1 LSRPVWLII
10 PDAVGRGFEGP
21 GAEAVPVTDKLG
33 LGLNL
38 GYWVRP
44 GDASALVLAAE
55 RLGYESVWT
64 AESWGSDALTP
75 LAWYGARTSR
85 IKLGTSVLQISART
99 PAATAMAA
107 VTLDYLSGGRLL
119 LGIGVSG
126 PQVAEGWY
134 GTPFA
139 QPLARTREYVDLLR
153 VMWRRQRPARSTGRH
168 YPLPYRPGTG
178 LGKPLMLNI
187 PPLRD
192 DIPVY
197 LGAQGPRNVA
207 LAAEIADGWLAL
219 FTDPQKI
226 GQLYGGALAAAPP
239 GFDIAA
245 TVNVIL
251 TDDLPAA
258 LHTAKQMLGFYIGG
272 MGARTRNFHLD
283 VVSRMGYEEA
293 GRRVQ
298 ELFLDGRRDDAIDA
312 VPDDLADAVCL
323 LGPIARIRER
333 LQLWRD
339 SPVTTLL
346 VTGPDSEPDLRAIRD
361 AVLG

>member
-1 LSRPVWLII
+1 MSW
-10 PDAVGRGFEGP
+10 
-21 GAEAVPVTDKLG
+21 AVPMTDDLRLG
-33 LGLNL
+33 LSV
-38 GYWVRP
+38 GYWVTP
-44 GDASALVLAAE
+44 GDATPVVLAAE

-85 IKLGTSVLQISART
+85 IKLGTAVIQIGART

-107 VTLDYLSGGRLL
+107 VTLDHLSGGRLM
-119 LGIGVSG
+119 LGLGVSG
-126 PQVAEGWY
+126 PQVVEGWY
-134 GTPFA
+134 GVPFA

-153 VMWRRQRPARSTGRH
+153 VMWRRQRPARAAGPC

-187 PPLRD
+187 PAFRD

-197 LGAQGPRNVA
+197 LGAEGPRNVA
-207 LAAEIADGWLAL
+207 LAAEIADGWLCL

-226 GQLYGGALAAAPP
+226 GQVYGRALAGAPP

-245 TVNVIL
+245 VVNVIL

-258 LHTAKQMLGFYIGG
+258 LRAAKQMLAFYIGG
-272 MGARTRNFHLD
+272 MGARNRNFHLN
-283 VVSRMGYEEA
+283 VISRMGYPEET
-293 GRRVQ
+293 RTVQ
-298 ELFLDGRRDDAIDA
+298 ELFLEGRRDQAVDA
-312 VPDDLADAVCL
+312 VPDELADTVCL
-323 LGPIARIRER
+323 LGPIGRIRER
-333 LQLWRD
+333 LELWRQ

-346 VTGPDSEPDLRAIRD
+346 VAGPNSESALRSIRD

>member
-1 LSRPVWLII
+1 M
-10 PDAVGRGFEGP
+10 A
-21 GAEAVPVTDKLG
+21 AKAVPMTDDLRLG
-33 LGLNL
+33 LSV
-38 GYWVRP
+38 GYWVTP
-44 GDASALVLAAE
+44 GDATPVVLAAE

-85 IKLGTSVLQISART
+85 IKLGTAVIQIGART

-107 VTLDYLSGGRLL
+107 VTLDHLSGGRLM
-119 LGIGVSG
+119 LGLGVSG
-126 PQVAEGWY
+126 PQVVEGWY
-134 GTPFA
+134 GVPFA

-153 VMWRRQRPARSTGRH
+153 VMWRRQRPARATGPC

-178 LGKPLMLNI
+178 LGKPLVLNI
-187 PPLRD
+187 PAFRD

-197 LGAQGPRNVA
+197 LGAEGPRNVA
-207 LAAEIADGWLAL
+207 LAAEIADGWLCL

-226 GQLYGGALAAAPP
+226 GQVYGRALAGAPP

-245 TVNVIL
+245 VVNVIL

-258 LHTAKQMLGFYIGG
+258 LRAAKQMLAFYIGG
-272 MGARTRNFHLD
+272 MGARNHNFHLN
-283 VVSRMGYEEA
+283 VISRMGYPEETRA
-293 GRRVQ
+293 VQ
-298 ELFLDGRRDDAIDA
+298 ELFLEGRRDQAIDA
-312 VPDDLADAVCL
+312 VPDELADTVCL
-323 LGPIARIRER
+323 LGPIGRIRER
-333 LQLWRD
+333 LELWRQ

-346 VTGPDSEPDLRAIRD
+346 VAGPNSESDLRSVRD

>member
-1 LSRPVWLII
+1 MARDSRM
-10 PDAVGRGFEGP
+10 AAEGT
-21 GAEAVPVTDKLG
+21 PVTDDLRLG
-33 LGLNL
+33 LSV
-38 GYWVRP
+38 GYWTTP
-44 GDASALVLAAE
+44 GDATPTVLAAE

-85 IKLGTSVLQISART
+85 IKLGTSVIQISART

-107 VTLDYLSGGRLL
+107 VTLDHLSGGRLM
-119 LGIGVSG
+119 LGLGVSG
-126 PQVAEGWY
+126 PQVVEGWY
-134 GTPFA
+134 GVPFA

-153 VMWRRQRPARSTGRH
+153 VMWRRQRPARNKGPN

-187 PPLRD
+187 PALRD

-197 LGAQGPRNVA
+197 LGAEGPTNVA
-207 LAAEIADGWLAL
+207 LAAEIADGWLSL

-226 GQLYGGALAAAPP
+226 GQVYGDALAGAPP

-245 TVNVIL
+245 MVNVIL
-251 TDDLPAA
+251 
-258 LHTAKQMLGFYIGG
+258 
-272 MGARTRNFHLD
+272 D
-283 VVSRMGYEEA
+283 VASRMGYEEA

-298 ELFLDGRRDDAIDA
+298 ELFLDGRRDEAIDA
-312 VPDDLADAVCL
+312 VPDALADAMCL
-323 LGPIARIRER
+323 LGPIGRIRER
-333 LQLWRD
+333 LELWRK

-346 VTGPDSEPDLRAIRD
+346 VVGPKSEPDLRAIRD

>member
-1 LSRPVWLII
+1 
-10 PDAVGRGFEGP
+10 
-21 GAEAVPVTDKLG
+21 VTDDLG
-33 LGLNL
+33 LGLSV
-38 GYWVRP
+38 GYWVTP
-44 GDASALVLAAE
+44 GDATPVVVAAE

-75 LAWYGARTSR
+75 LAWYGARTTR
-85 IKLGTSVLQISART
+85 IKLGTSVIQLSART

-107 VTLDYLSGGRLL
+107 VTLDHLSGGRLM
-119 LGIGVSG
+119 LGVGVSG
-126 PQVAEGWY
+126 PQVVEGWY
-134 GTPFA
+134 GVPFSP
-139 QPLARTREYVDLLR
+139 PLARTREYVDLLR
-153 VMWRRQRPARSTGRH
+153 VIWRRQRPARNTGPY

-187 PPLRD
+187 APLRG

-197 LGAQGPRNVA
+197 LGAEGPRNVA
-207 LAAEIADGWLAL
+207 LAAEIADGWLPL

-226 GQLYGGALAAAPP
+226 GQVYGDALAGAPP

-245 TVNVIL
+245 TVNVIV

-258 LHTAKQMLGFYIGG
+258 LRTAKRMLGFYIGG
-272 MGARTRNFHLD
+272 MGARKRNFHLD
-283 VVSRMGYEEA
+283 VVSRMGYPEA
-293 GRRVQ
+293 GRTVQ
-298 ELFLDGRRDDAIDA
+298 ELYLEGRRDEATDA
-312 VPDDLADAVCL
+312 VPDELADAMCL
-323 LGPIARIRER
+323 LGPIGRIRER
-333 LQLWRD
+333 LDLWRK